1 MKVLRKRSELVILTL
16 SLTLGFA
23 GTCLYAEYAELPS
36 PLRTEQAAWW
46 GGLYPEY
53 CLPGAM
59 EAVEAEG
66 DVRTGETDG
75 VGAEVKIRFK
85 YLTFLNELGGTD
97 E

>member
-1 MKVLRKRSELVILTL
+1 MKRSELVILLL
-16 SLTLGFA
+16 SLVLGFA
-23 GTCLYAEYAELPS
+23 GTCLYAEHAGLPK

-59 EAVEAEG
+59 EQENVQE
-66 DVRTGETDG
+66 ET
-75 VGAEVKIRFK
+75 APVKIRFK
-85 YLTFLNELGGTD
+85 YLTFLNELGGID